1 MNEIL
6 YVKREK
12 VYKTNNYQ
20 QWTIKYVTIS
30 DKDPSDD
37 TNQRQHGIG
46 KKGEKMGR
54 NGKKVKVAQVTNNN
68 AQQMI

>member
-37 TNQRQHGIG
+37 TN
-46 KKGEKMGR
+46 
-54 NGKKVKVAQVTNNN
+54 
-68 AQQMI
+68 